1 MVTKARN
8 PTDRAALAARLRS
21 LAPIQVRSSFQDAII
36 LAADLIEQDG
46 QRIAALEAE
55 MKALRF
61 DLNVAAT
68 EGYNE
73 GYAAARTEIAKLKE
87 V

>member
-1 MVTKARN
+1 MTTTN
-8 PTDRAALAARLRS
+8 RAAFVERLRS
-21 LAPIQVRSSFQDAII
+21 IAPIQVRSSFQDAII

-55 MKALRF
+55 VQAARLG
-61 DLNVAAT
+61 LNVAAT

-73 GYAAARTEIAKLKE
+73 GYAAARVERLRE
-87 V
+87 G